1 MSQEDDAGRSSEER
15 SAAGKTKLLLGRV
28 ASVLGILVALSVVFV
43 PNSATIA
50 TFSAIVLGG
59 VGYVLG
65 ARRLGAAAAIIAVVA
80 LIFGFMAINGYI
92 PGIDPPGV
100 NEQSPS

>member
-28 ASVLGILVALSVVFV
+28 ASVLGILVAISVVFV

-50 TFSAIVLGG
+50 TFSAITLGG
-59 VGYVLG
+59 VGYILG
-65 ARRLGAAAAIIAVVA
+65 ARRLGIATVVIAVVA
-80 LIFGFMAINGYI
+80 LILGYLAISGYI
-92 PGIDPPGV
+92 PGINPPGV